1 MLKHVLGLC
10 FHCVIF
16 WLIEIYQNIIFFINS
31 SNLMGSE
38 WVLMHYFYN
47 FTICT
52 HVTHSK
58 KFQKLKND
66 VFVNVFVT
74 HDWWWTFWHSFIYLI
89 ISMFSMKIM
98 ILRVDQIMW
107 WCDSKNMFL
116 MSNFIKILW
125 KLIFQ
130 WFSSVFI
137 KIWSKLHQKT
147 I

>member
-1 MLKHVLGLC
+1 MYNQALVLVVLLKLRVAGSFAKRAPRSAFGVTILGSFGRCWYFGGVPRGWEASVCGAGAVVVVGLAAGSLSTPD
-10 FHCVIF
+10 ID
-16 WLIEIYQNIIFFINS
+16 NISQHYFFINL

-74 HDWWWTFWHSFIYLI
+74 HD
-89 ISMFSMKIM
+89 
-98 ILRVDQIMW
+98 
-107 WCDSKNMFL
+107 
-116 MSNFIKILW
+116 
-125 KLIFQ
+125 
-130 WFSSVFI
+130 
-137 KIWSKLHQKT
+137 
-147 I
+147 